1 VRDSYPR
8 GFEAR
13 VRPRR
18 RTTLREAAALELT
31 PRARVALAYGVPTLL
46 AAIAVQTWFRDGT
59 GLANGDLAPPVAP
72 GDEYRSHWNNVDNGA
87 GGPSYA
93 IVWLPYFEGLR
104 AFERLGLGEVA
115 FQRLWLTVLFAG
127 SAAAFVFLARGLVDS
142 PLAAALAGVLA
153 TFNAYH
159 LITGFDPVPLSAMVA
174 AGVLGGLVL
183 RAAQAGDGPH
193 PLTFAFASLLLGFV
207 FINPAHL
214 FLVLAW
220 LAACALLAWAAHDG
234 VGLSRVAR
242 FLAVAAPLAFL
253 FNLWW
258 IVPAALTLT
267 GPVFSD
273 QFSAPGVA
281 EWSWTHV
288 RNSIPNILGLNSSWA
303 WGYPEYYPFST
314 RLERAPFEVLQYTL
328 VAGAALGLL
337 LAQRAKQR
345 IALCLAAVGLTAIFV
360 SKGLHPPLAGLNQW
374 LYDHAPGYWLL
385 RDPAKVNL
393 VVVLVFVL
401 LAALAVDGLEQ
412 ESRVTARVAAAVL
425 AGGAIVYAHPLLTG
439 AVVPDERPLLPSAH
453 VRVPAAW
460 SEAADYVASASR
472 QGKVVV
478 LPRLDYYQAPTTW
491 GYYGTSFIHQ
501 LFERPVVEP
510 LPGGYYSE
518 PVVAQHVGSLE
529 QEILRG
535 GRNVPAVMQA
545 LGARYLLLRRDL
557 EASFPGR
564 SFVAPRRLASALPR
578 VRGLRRV
585 RSFGPLDLYE
595 TGTVQNAEV
604 YAAVPLLGAGAEP
617 ESLYRAVEVGPNV
630 ASVGPRDEASL
641 DGVPKGVVRLV
652 SATRARGGATVALR
666 QGGAVV
672 TIGRGRGRTLL
683 RFPRV
688 SPPFRVIV
696 GTQSFVVPAGR
707 RSISLPG
714 AALANAPTIFRFLPG
729 EEPVG
734 IPIPLWLPSQ
744 LRDCD
749 RYDQRTPSE
758 VGLSA
763 EVVERDGIPTARLG
777 ARDHS
782 ACVALP
788 LGGVKGRAPL
798 LIQLSYRSVS
808 GSPPRICLWQVGP
821 RRCARL
827 PRLLGSPGWHSVE
840 ATVTPGAGT
849 RSLRLF
855 LYADGDG
862 RRRTVTEYREI
873 AINRPRPVVAL
884 GVAPLGA
891 LPKVAYERVAP
902 HEFRVR
908 VEDARRPFVLAVG
921 ETFAPGWRV
930 EAAGRELAGVAH
942 VRVNGYANAWRLP
955 WGGTYEVTITYG
967 PEQLAH
973 WAQRIDLVLIPLA
986 LVSWPVWAAVARRRP
1001 RGAAR
1006 DPEPLPD
1013 P

>member
-1 VRDSYPR
+1 VISA
-8 GFEAR
+8 GLAR
-13 VRPRR
+13 PERSRLHAGVSG
-18 RTTLREAAALELT
+18 
-31 PRARVALAYGVPTLL
+31 RVAAYAAPALL
-46 AAIAVQTWFRDGT
+46 AAIAVQTWFRDDT
-59 GLANGDLAPPVAP
+59 GLATGDLVPPVAP
-72 GDEYRSHWNNVDNGA
+72 SDQYVSHWNGFDSGA

-104 AFERLGLGEVA
+104 AFGRLGLSEIA
-115 FQRLWLTVLFAG
+115 FQRLWLTLLFAG
-127 SAAAFVFLARGLVDS
+127 SAAAVVFLARGLVDT
-142 PLAAALAGVLA
+142 PLAAGLAGLLA

-159 LITGFDPVPLSAMVA
+159 LITGFDAVPLSAMIA
-174 AGVLGGLVL
+174 AGLLGGLVL
-183 RAAQAGDGPH
+183 RAAKVGERPH
-193 PLTFAFASLLLGFV
+193 PLLFACASLVLGFV

-214 FLVLAW
+214 FMVFAW
-220 LAACALLAWAAHDG
+220 IAVCVLLAWAAHGG
-234 VGLSRVAR
+234 VGLRRVTR
-242 FLAVAAPLAFL
+242 FLAVAAPLALL

-281 EWSWTHV
+281 QWSWTHV

-303 WGYPEYYPFST
+303 WSYPEYYPFAT
-314 RLERAPFEVLQYTL
+314 RLERAPFDVLQYTL

-337 LAQRAKQR
+337 LAQGTKQR
-345 IALCLAAVGLTAIFV
+345 IALCLAGVGLTAIFV

-374 LYDHAPGYWLL
+374 LYDHAPGFWLL

-393 VVVLVFVL
+393 VVVLVFAL
-401 LAALAVDGLEQ
+401 LTALAVDRLEQ
-412 ESRVTARVAAAVL
+412 ESKVTSRVVAAVL
-425 AGGAIVYAHPLLTG
+425 AGGAIVYGHPLLTG

-460 SEAADYVASASR
+460 GEAADYVAAASR

-545 LGARYLLLRRDL
+545 LGASYLLLRRDL

-564 SFVAPRRLASALPR
+564 SFVAPGQLARALTR
-578 VRGLRRV
+578 ARGLRHV

-595 TGTVQNAEV
+595 TDTVQNAEV

-617 ESLYRAVEVGPNV
+617 ASLYRAVEVGPNV
-630 ASVGPRDEASL
+630 ASVGPRYEALL
-641 DGVPKGVVRLV
+641 DGVVEGEVRLV
-652 SATRARGGATVALR
+652 SATRGRGGATVTIT
-666 QGGAVV
+666 QGGTVV
-672 TIGRGRGRTLL
+672 AIGRGRGRTLL

-696 GTQSFVVPAGR
+696 GTQSFVVPRGR
-707 RSISLPG
+707 RSMSLPG

-729 EEPVG
+729 EKPVG
-734 IPIPLWLPSQ
+734 VPIPSWLPSQ
-744 LRDCD
+744 LKDCD
-749 RYDQRTPSE
+749 RYDRRTPSE

-763 EVVERDGIPTARLG
+763 EVVHQDGIPTARLG

-782 ACVALP
+782 ACVAIP
-788 LGGVKGRAPL
+788 LGGVRPRAPL
-798 LIQLSYRSVS
+798 LIRLSYRSVS

-821 RRCARL
+821 RRCARF
-827 PRLLGSPGWHSVE
+827 PRLLGSPGWHSIE
-840 ATVTPGAGT
+840 ATTTPRAGT
-849 RSLRLF
+849 RSLQLF
-855 LYADGDG
+855 LYADGDI
-862 RRRTVTEYREI
+862 RSRTVTEYREI

-884 GVAPLGA
+884 GVAPLGT
-891 LPKVAYERVAP
+891 LPKVSYRRVAP
-902 HEFRVR
+902 YEFRVR
-908 VEDARRPFVLAVG
+908 AEDVRRPFLLAVG

-930 EAAGRELAGVAH
+930 EAEGRDSTDLAH
-942 VRVNGYANAWRLP
+942 VRVNGYANAWRVP
-955 WGGTYEVTITYG
+955 WRGSYELTITYG
-967 PEQLAH
+967 PEQLAR
-973 WAQRIDLVLIPLA
+973 WAGRIDLVLIPLV
-986 LVSWPVWAAVARRRP
+986 LVLWLGWATLTRRR
-1001 RGAAR
+1001 RSTHS
-1006 DPEPLPD
+1006 
-1013 P
+1013 